1 MTQSNYD
8 KRRFTVAI
16 VALLVALVLLLAIG
30 GYSLAK
36 YVTSGSSNGE
46 AAVAK
51 WGYTVS
57 TDTSNLF
64 GKNYKANVVSTNTD
78 AAQLEVK
85 AADDQNV
92 VAPGT
97 TGSMTFTVNGTAEV
111 ASKLNIAVS
120 DVQDVVLT
128 YGDNAYK
135 PVKWTLNDGTT
146 DVVSNGTLEAV
157 AAELNKV
164 QNVEVNPGE
173 TVGKNY
179 TLTWAWAFEGG
190 NDEADTAL
198 GLLASGKTDVK
209 VGGVAVDADASKL
222 TVKFTLNVSVQQI
235 ER

>member
-157 AAELNKV
+157 AAELNKI

>member
-111 ASKLNIAVS
+111 ASKLNIVVS

-209 VGGVAVDADASKL
+209 VGGVAVDADASEL